1 MTFSPQQ
8 EYGGDRYCTGNGG
21 LETGYDGLE
30 TGNGGLETGNSGLET
45 GYDVGEQTMWGCSD
59 TNHSSIYSSVND

>member
-1 MTFSPQQ
+1 MTFSLQQ

-21 LETGYDGLE
+21 LETGNGGLE
-30 TGNGGLETGNSGLET
+30 TGNGGQET

-59 TNHSSIYSSVND
+59 TNQSSIYSSVND